1 MRLIDTRSLFIL
13 FSSLSAVTPYLK
25 ILKNISKPHWF
36 EIIRLIKCSSGLSV
50 GELAEKLDMSYMGVK
65 KHCVAMQKLGYL
77 DTWRR
82 PKEVGRPEKS
92 YRVTDKLA
100 PLFPAIG
107 DEVSL
112 SILEAATQLEPNAAE
127 KLLFAFF
134 REQTDKLSA
143 KVTGE
148 SVQGRAERLA
158 AARAAMGYFSVCEYS
173 EEEGLRIEEFH
184 NPLQP
189 LFDKYPTLARM
200 EAQMF
205 ERLLGARV
213 VRSSSKVSGLTHYC
227 FDLSP
232 R

>member
-1 MRLIDTRSLFIL
+1 MTCRF
-13 FSSLSAVTPYLK
+13 FAVTPYLK
-25 ILKNISKPHWF
+25 ILNNITKPHWF
-36 EIIRLIKCSSGLSV
+36 EIIRLIKCSPGLSV

-65 KHCVAMQKLGYL
+65 KHCLAMHKLGYL

-92 YRVTDKLA
+92 YRITEKLA

-112 SILEAATQLEPNAAE
+112 AILDAATQLEPNAAE
-127 KLLFAFF
+127 KLLFTFF
-134 REQTDKLSA
+134 RNQTEELSK

-158 AARAAMGYFSVCEYS
+158 KARDAMGYFSICEYS
-173 EEEGLRIEEFH
+173 EEEGLRIDEFH
-184 NPLQP
+184 NPLQA
-189 LFDKYPTLARM
+189 LFDQYPTLVRM
-200 EAQMF
+200 EIQMF

-213 VRSSSKVSGLTHYC
+213 TRSTKKVSGLTLYR

>member
-1 MRLIDTRSLFIL
+1 M
-13 FSSLSAVTPYLK
+13 TPYLK

-36 EIIRLIKCSSGLSV
+36 EIIRLIKCSPGLSV

-65 KHCVAMQKLGYL
+65 KHCIAMQKLGYL

-92 YRVTDKLA
+92 YRVTDKLG

-112 SILEAATQLEPNAAE
+112 AILDAATQLEPNAAE

-134 REQTDKLSA
+134 RQQTEKLSTT
-143 KVTGE
+143 VTGE

-158 AARAAMGYFSVCEYS
+158 AARAAQGYFSVCEYS

-200 EAQMF
+200 EVQMF
-205 ERLLGARV
+205 EKLLGARV
-213 VRSSSKVSGLTHYC
+213 ARSASKVSGLTHYR

>member
-1 MRLIDTRSLFIL
+1 
-13 FSSLSAVTPYLK
+13 VTPYLK
-25 ILKNISKPHWF
+25 ILKNFSKPHWF
-36 EIIRLIKCSSGLSV
+36 EIIRLIKCSPGLSV
-50 GELAEKLDMSYMGVK
+50 GELAEKLNMSYMGVK
-65 KHCVAMQKLGYL
+65 KHCLALEKLGYL

-92 YRVTDKLA
+92 YRITEKLG
-100 PLFPAIG
+100 PLFPAIS

-112 SILEAATQLEPNAAE
+112 AILDAATQLEPNAAE

-134 REQTDKLSA
+134 REQTEKLSE

-158 AARAAMGYFSVCEYS
+158 AARTAQGYFSICEYS
-173 EEEGLRIEEFH
+173 EAEGLRIEEFH
-184 NPLQP
+184 NPLQS
-189 LFDKYPTLARM
+189 LFEKYPTLARM
-200 EAQMF
+200 EVQMF
-205 ERLLGARV
+205 EKLLGAHV
-213 VRSSSKVSGLTHYC
+213 VRSSSKVSGLTHYR